1 MRRREFITLLGGAG
15 VWHRRPQRNKITDGP
30 TGGLQVTGPGEVI
43 HRLAWPQ
50 SLSLIGLT
58 ARIVVLGPNIAMED
72 VPGR

>member
-1 MRRREFITLLGGAG
+1 
-15 VWHRRPQRNKITDGP
+15 VWHRRPQRNKITDVIQMSFAGP

-50 SLSLIGLT
+50 SLSLIGLI
-58 ARIVVLGPNIAMED
+58 AGIVVLDPHIAMED